1 MVFPM
6 SRILFA
12 VPPRI
17 DYFTFPENIQAGAR
31 VHVTCVVS
39 EGDPPVRIV
48 WLKDGKPLSGYHDL
62 SSTTTTNQIG
72 EFDLAL
78 RINSASP
85 AHNGNYTCL
94 ASNDAAK
101 ASHTARLLVH
111 GMKMTN
117 KFDGIMLG
125 RLKDVGGLNFREER
139 MIV

>member
-1 MVFPM
+1 VKLGQ
-6 SRILFA
+6 SARVLLVLTVTFA

-17 DYFTFPENIQAGAR
+17 ESFSFPENIQAGAR

-48 WLKDGKPLSGYHDL
+48 WLKDGRPLGSYRELDAA
-62 SSTTTTNQIG
+62 TNQIG

-78 RINSASP
+78 RITSASP

-101 ASHTARLLVH
+101 TSRTARLLVH
-111 GMKMTN
+111 GTQASRRP
-117 KFDGIMLG
+117 L
-125 RLKDVGGLNFREER
+125 LELLREPTR
-139 MIV
+139 R